1 MKYRDVMEPQRRD
14 RQMKGSMEL
23 EEKMD
28 EFRIERLYRRRWLIL
43 FFLFLI
49 AVIAGIALNDYS
61 LRSTLGTPV
70 CAVLMLGIVMTV
82 FGLWIL
88 LHGVFVLSRHRRRVL
103 APFGA
108 YREMVGSVC
117 FLLLCLWIAT
127 SILEDADGFQV
138 FWQRLTGG

>member
-1 MKYRDVMEPQRRD
+1 MKYRGVMEPQRRD

-28 EFRIERLYRRRWLIL
+28 EPRIERLYRRRWLIL

-82 FGLWIL
+82 FGLWVL
-88 LHGVFVLSRHRRRVL
+88 LHAAFVLSRHRRSIP

-108 YREMVGSVC
+108 YREMVGSVV
-117 FLLLCLWIAT
+117 FILLCLQIAARGLDE
-127 SILEDADGFQV
+127 IGGFQV